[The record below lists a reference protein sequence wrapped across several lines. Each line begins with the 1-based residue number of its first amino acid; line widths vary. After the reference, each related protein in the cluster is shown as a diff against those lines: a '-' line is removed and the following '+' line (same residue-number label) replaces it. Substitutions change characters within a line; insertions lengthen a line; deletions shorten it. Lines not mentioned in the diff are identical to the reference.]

1 MSPSPLTP
9 PSPGQPRVSRR
20 TVLIGG
26 ALALGASSLGAAG
39 LWWPR
44 SGPTFATLAEK
55 PLHAHTVAFLTDT
68 ARVAVSDPS
77 EVIPGT
83 RVAMNAHNPAELV
96 AREAQWLAS
105 LAPWTRDSAHADL
118 IRDAYLDM
126 FVLSEGL
133 EAPVAGWTPLWRYVW
148 PRDTAHIAVAFAAA
162 GDVNRAQRALDFL
175 ARVPRTARGWFEAR
189 YTLDARGAPDDR
201 APQFDGLGWTAWAL
215 GWITENGFTQPLSD
229 GSEPTLAVGETADA
243 RPWARSRGEF
253 VRRYEPL
260 IHRLTATLLH
270 GVHIT
275 NGQVPVSSDYWEI
288 RENTVTLGTVAPT
301 LAGLQHLAVLHAE
314 LGDKARA
321 RECASAA
328 ETVAQYVVSAFG
340 SRGYPRRADGYT
352 VDCAIPFLC
361 PPYTRACPDP
371 TGVGEALV
379 RAGEV
384 LRQPAGG
391 LTPGEDWHRDGVSWT
406 PETAVFALVEAH
418 LPTLDA
424 RTRAVDRL
432 TWLGRHRTSTGTL
445 TEKVLSDG
453 SPSAVAPLA
462 WTAATVALTTHALSV
477 VSPVVDV
484 PL

>member
-189 YTLDARGAPDDR
+189 YTLDARGPR
-201 APQFDGLGWTAWAL
+201 TTVRPSLTGW
-215 GWITENGFTQPLSD
+215 GG
-229 GSEPTLAVGETADA
+229 
-243 RPWARSRGEF
+243 RRG
-253 VRRYEPL
+253 RW
-260 IHRLTATLLH
+260 
-270 GVHIT
+270 G
-275 NGQVPVSSDYWEI
+275 
-288 RENTVTLGTVAPT
+288 
-301 LAGLQHLAVLHAE
+301 
-314 LGDKARA
+314 
-321 RECASAA
+321 
-328 ETVAQYVVSAFG
+328 
-340 SRGYPRRADGYT
+340 
-352 VDCAIPFLC
+352 
-361 PPYTRACPDP
+361 
-371 TGVGEALV
+371 
-379 RAGEV
+379 
-384 LRQPAGG
+384 
-391 LTPGEDWHRDGVSWT
+391 
-406 PETAVFALVEAH
+406 
-418 LPTLDA
+418 
-424 RTRAVDRL
+424 
-432 TWLGRHRTSTGTL
+432 
-445 TEKVLSDG
+445 G
-453 SPSAVAPLA
+453 SPSMGSLSRLL
-462 WTAATVALTTHALSV
+462 TVRIRLLRWVKQPMCARGLVHGASLYAGMSRLYIGSPRRCFMVCISLTGRSRCRRTIGRFV
-477 VSPVVDV
+477 RTR
-484 PL
+484 